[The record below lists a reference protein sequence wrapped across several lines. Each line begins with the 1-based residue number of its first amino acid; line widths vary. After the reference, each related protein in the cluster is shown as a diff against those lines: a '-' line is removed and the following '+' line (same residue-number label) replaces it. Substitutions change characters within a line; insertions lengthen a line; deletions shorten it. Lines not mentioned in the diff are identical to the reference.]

1 MRSSL
6 NVEKFMQSLS
16 LLLLTYA
23 HQYKVEDAVKEN
35 DNQNEDITIVFC
47 LIDSDYKTESF
58 H

>member
-23 HQYKVEDAVKEN
+23 HQHKVEDAVKEN